1 MNADTLQLKATLVT
15 FLSEGDE
22 VAFFE
27 WINKIQAVRKCQGI
41 GDTIF
46 IDVDNSSVDAH
57 VVREFLALFF
67 RYGIDMQQL
76 RCFDTPEYAHWF
88 RATEKYWHGR
98 VFG

>member
-1 MNADTLQLKATLVT
+1 
-15 FLSEGDE
+15 
-22 VAFFE
+22 
-27 WINKIQAVRKCQGI
+27 
-41 GDTIF
+41 
-46 IDVDNSSVDAH
+46 
-57 VVREFLALFF
+57 VREFLALFF